1 MHVFKIPILPMS
13 SQRLKSSIRSVH
25 TAFIGCHW
33 VVDILRPQS
42 MTDVLRQSKS
52 YFIASG
58 MTKHPSSI
66 AFFSREKVHKT
77 LPTWTKPLSR
87 ISQYY
92 LTFIIHTKNTVTFKI
107 LIYNTSGFCTF
118 NNNTICLAFFFR
130 KHTDLMSN
138 D

>member
-33 VVDILRPQS
+33 VVDILRHQS
-42 MTDVLRQSKS
+42 DVLRQSKS
-52 YFIASG
+52 YFIASQW
-58 MTKHPSSI
+58 PSTLRSI

-92 LTFIIHTKNTVTFKI
+92 LTFIIHTKNTVTFKF